1 MSTRQIFTKTFFQLS
16 AADQAAV
23 VDSEIHNRELSAGL
37 HAADRAGIQRAIRRI
52 NNMAVRYGIYGAEE
66 AEQ

>member
-23 VDSEIHNRELSAGL
+23 VDSEIHILELSVGL
-37 HAADRAGIQRAIRRI
+37 HAADRAGIRRAIRRI
-52 NNMAVRYGIYGAEE
+52 ENKAVMYGIYGAEE